1 MPKSP
6 PSPINPL
13 DAFDAETY
21 LDLLAPVIVGVPDD
35 AYREGVVA
43 NLQTAKL
50 MAEKVFAVSLTADT
64 CDLAGVF
71 TPIAVADGQALPKSK
86 SDE

>member
-6 PSPINPL
+6 FPPRHPL

-21 LDLLAPVIVGVPDD
+21 LDLLAPVIIGVPDD
-35 AYREGVVA
+35 AYREGVLA

-50 MAEKVFAVSLTADT
+50 MAEKVFAVSLTADA

-71 TPIAVADGQALPKSK
+71 APIALADGQALPESC
-86 SDE
+86 SDD

>member
-6 PSPINPL
+6 PSPSNPL

-21 LDLLAPVIVGVPDD
+21 LDLIAPVIVGVPDD
-35 AYREGVVA
+35 AYREGVLA

-50 MAEKVFAVSLTADT
+50 MAEKVFAVSLLADN

-71 TPIAVADGQALPKSK
+71 TPIAVADGQALPESY